1 MKKAV
6 VIVAGGSGKRMGAS
20 IPKQFLEL
28 NGRPILM
35 HTIERFYQFDPNIQI
50 IVVLPAE
57 ERQRWEEL
65 CVQNN
70 FDTFHLIA
78 HGGST
83 RTESVQNGL
92 QKTEDDC
99 IVGIHDGVRP
109 FVSRELLTRCYNEAM
124 RTGNAIPVI
133 AVSDTIREV
142 SKHKSKTIDRS
153 LYRLVQTPQCFQSA
167 VIKDAYKINSGV
179 EFTDDASVLEATGQ
193 EIHLCEGEKLNIKIT
208 VPADLILG
216 EGILHATQKS

>member
-6 VIVAGGSGKRMGAS
+6 VIVAGGSGKRMGSS

-28 NGRPILM
+28 DGRPILM
-35 HTIERFYQFDPNIQI
+35 HTIERFYEFDPEIQI

-57 ERQRWEEL
+57 ERQRWEVL
-65 CVQNN
+65 CIQNN
-70 FDTFHLIA
+70 FDIFHLIA

-92 QKTEDDC
+92 MKTEDDC

-142 SKHKSKTIDRS
+142 SEQKSKTIDRS

-167 VIKDAYKINSGV
+167 VIKDAYAKNSGV

-216 EGILHATQKS
+216 EGILHAIQKS